1 MKKIFFLMLLSFSVY
16 SQNKMNKEYSINVSS
31 NLQVALGNN
40 YLNESYTNARG
51 FGFSFQNNLSKNIF
65 IGVFYNYYGTEI
77 TQKDKIGN
85 FDSSNSVYLG
95 AFIGYHHD
103 IHLEKFYLEH
113 AISYGYKV
121 INNKSAIGSYAIHGQ
136 PIAIGT
142 KINYKLSNQFDVFLK
157 NDLIY
162 FNNKVEISGEYRNF
176 YKKAFIFEPSLGIR
190 FNFKQKKQN

>member
-1 MKKIFFLMLLSFSVY
+1 MRKLLFVLLLNFSVY
-16 SQNKMNKEYSINVSS
+16 SQNKMNYEYSFNVSS

-40 YLNESYTNARG
+40 YLNESYTNG
-51 FGFSFQNNLSKNIF
+51 KGVGFSFQNNLKKNIF
-65 IGVFYNYYGTEI
+65 MGVFYNYYGTEI

-85 FDSSNSVYLG
+85 FDASNSVYLG
-95 AFIGYHHD
+95 AFIGYYHD

-113 AISYGYKV
+113 ALSYGYKV
-121 INNKSAIGSYAIHGQ
+121 INNKSAIGRYTIYGQ

-142 KINYKLSNQFDVFLK
+142 KLNYKLSNQFNFFLK

-162 FNNKVEISGEYRNF
+162 FNNKVDISGAYRNF

-190 FNFKQKKQN
+190 FNFEQKKQE